1 MKSKISTKRFFPNA
15 LTILNMFL
23 GFLSIIFIMK
33 GQYFDAGL
41 FILLAGLMDIFD
53 GKIAR
58 SLGISSKFGVEF
70 DSLADVVSF
79 CVAPSLLI
87 YNIYCAN
94 INYIVGAIFSFIP
107 LIAGT
112 VRLAKYNLDT
122 DEDNPKSYFI
132 GLSTPIST
140 VTILSFMYFS
150 IYVGGPSD
158 YGDSMLGIILVCIL
172 GLLMLS
178 PIHFQKVPLI
188 TFKSSPSNSIL
199 LMILIVCSASLI
211 IWKGFALLPICLG
224 YIISNVLVWIFK
236 IRPGNIQ
243 LKKRP

>member
-1 MKSKISTKRFFPNA
+1 MKSNILKKRFFPNA

-33 GQYFDAGL
+33 SQYFDAGL

-58 SLGISSKFGVEF
+58 SLGISSRFGVEF

-79 CVAPSLLI
+79 CVAPSLLV
-87 YNIYCAN
+87 YNLYCDN
-94 INYIVGAIFSFIP
+94 VHYVIGAIFSFIP

-112 VRLAKYNLDT
+112 VRLAKFNSDS

-140 VTILSFMYFS
+140 VTILAFMYYS
-150 IYVGGPSD
+150 NHIGGPD
-158 YGDSMLGIILVCIL
+158 NYGDSRFGLILVCIL

-178 PIHFQKVPLI
+178 PIHFPKVPLI
-188 TFKSSPSNSIL
+188 TFKSSSSNSFL
-199 LMILIVCSASLI
+199 LMIIIACTASLI
-211 IWKGFALLPICLG
+211 IWKGYALLPICLG
-224 YIISNVLVWIFK
+224 YIISNVLIWLFK
-236 IRPGNIQ
+236 IRPSNMQI
-243 LKKRP
+243 KK

>member
-79 CVAPSLLI
+79 CVAPSLLV
-87 YNIYCAN
+87 YNLYCEN
-94 INYIVGAIFSFIP
+94 LNYIVGAIFSFIP

-122 DEDNPKSYFI
+122 DEDNPKSYFV

-150 IYVGGPSD
+150 IHAGGPNN
-158 YGDSMLGIILVCIL
+158 YGDSRLGIILVCTL

-178 PIHFQKVPLI
+178 PIHFPKVPLI
-188 TFKSSPSNSIL
+188 TFKSSSSNSFL
-199 LMILIVCSASLI
+199 LMILIVCTASLI

-236 IRPGNIQ
+236 IRPSNIQ

>member
-1 MKSKISTKRFFPNA
+1 MKSNFSKKRFFPNA

-41 FILLAGLMDIFD
+41 FILLAGLMDTFD

-87 YNIYCAN
+87 YNLYCYN
-94 INYIVGAIFSFIP
+94 INYVLGAIFSFIP

-112 VRLAKYNLDT
+112 IRLAKYNLDS
-122 DEDNPKSYFI
+122 DENNPTNHFI

-140 VTILSFMYFS
+140 VTILAFMYFS
-150 IYVGGPSD
+150 NHLGGPND
-158 YGDSMLGIILVCIL
+158 YGDPRLGLILVCFL

-178 PIHFQKVPLI
+178 PIHFPKVPLI
-188 TFKSSPSNSIL
+188 TFKSSASNSFL
-199 LMILIVCSASLI
+199 LMILIVCTASLI

-224 YIISNVLVWIFK
+224 YIISNVLIWIIK
-236 IRPGNIQ
+236 IRPSKIQ
-243 LKKRP
+243 MKK

>member
-79 CVAPSLLI
+79 CVAPSLLV
-87 YNIYCAN
+87 YNLYCEN

-158 YGDSMLGIILVCIL
+158 YGDSRLGIILVCTL

-178 PIHFQKVPLI
+178 PIHFPKVLLI

-199 LMILIVCSASLI
+199 LMILIVCTVSLI

-236 IRPGNIQ
+236 IRPSNIQ
-243 LKKRP
+243 LKKRL